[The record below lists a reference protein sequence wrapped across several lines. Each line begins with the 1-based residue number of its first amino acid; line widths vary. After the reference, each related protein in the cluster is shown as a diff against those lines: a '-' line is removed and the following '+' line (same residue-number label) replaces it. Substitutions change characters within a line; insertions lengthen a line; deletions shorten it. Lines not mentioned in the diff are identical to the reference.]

1 MPGVAYGSKDIE
13 NMEGLAEFV
22 SKSFVKEKVPS
33 LQKSLASL
41 PCKVEGE
48 FEESSSEPT
57 DLRVRRRSESPEA
70 RPLDSDIPQ
79 RLTPPPKTETGECPA
94 DSDNGRSL
102 VILSLFIPGL
112 FNILRTE
119 DRYLLGALKA
129 HETKNFQKIIFIQ
142 RITLSNRPGT
152 TRYGTF
158 SSWVLRVL
166 FLTEGI

>member
-41 PCKVEGE
+41 PCKVEGD
-48 FEESSSEPT
+48 FEESSTEPT

-70 RPLDSDIPQ
+70 RPPDSDIPQ
-79 RLTPPPKTETGECPA
+79 RLTPPPKTETGECPE

-102 VILSLFIPGL
+102 VILSLFIPGH
-112 FNILRTE
+112 FKYSGDRALRVKRTWI
-119 DRYLLGALKA
+119 K
-129 HETKNFQKIIFIQ
+129 KFQKFIFIQ
-142 RITLSNRPGT
+142 RITLRNGPGT

-166 FLTEGI
+166 FNS